1 VPALDGATVRGRR
14 LTIRFVLGLSPVV
27 WNRLLG
33 AIVVLALASQGLTLL
48 IAGHSAYLWV
58 QGLEA
63 IAASVG
69 LLVAGLRYLR
79 HDPRLSRW
87 PPLLPLA
94 AIALSGGVK
103 DIYVAVAAPTPL
115 WLIVILLGAVGWLV
129 VESIVI
135 LRAEARSRLH
145 P

>member
-1 VPALDGATVRGRR
+1 MAGRQ
-14 LTIRFVLGLSPVV
+14 TSPIRLGLSPVV

-33 AIVVLALASQGLTLL
+33 AIVVLALVSQGLTLL

-79 HDPRLSRW
+79 HDPRASRW
-87 PPLLPLA
+87 PPFLPLA

-103 DIYVAVAAPTPL
+103 DIYVAVAAPTPI
-115 WLIVILLGAVGWLV
+115 WLIVILLGAVGWLG
-129 VESIVI
+129 VESWAI
-135 LRAEARSRLH
+135 LRAEARSRAQR
-145 P
+145 

>member
-1 VPALDGATVRGRR
+1 MR
-14 LTIRFVLGLSPVV
+14 S
-27 WNRLLG
+27 RLLG
-33 AIVVLALASQGLTLL
+33 AIVVLALVSQGLTLL

-58 QGLEA
+58 QGLQA
-63 IAASVG
+63 IAGSVG
-69 LLVAGLRYLR
+69 LLVAGLRYLH
-79 HDPRLSRW
+79 HDPRASRW

-115 WLIVILLGAVGWLV
+115 WLIVVLVGAVVWLIL
-129 VESIVI
+129 ESWAI
-135 LRAEARSRLH
+135 LRAEARSRFH